1 MRAFPIPPAL
11 REYARVFKD
20 AGRQAWLVGGAL
32 RDMILG
38 KKVNDWDVATDAP
51 AQEVARMF
59 PRVIPTGIQHGTVTV
74 LWKGLTVE
82 TTTFRVDG
90 DYGDGRRPD
99 SVTFTSDIREDLRRR
114 DFTMNSLAY
123 NLETGELLDPH
134 GGREDLAAGLVRAI
148 GDPVER
154 FTEDGLRPLRAVR
167 FASQLDYRIDPGTLA
182 AIPRT
187 LENFRRVSVERVRD
201 ELVKILL
208 SPRPSYGLKLL
219 EDTGM
224 LPDILP
230 ELSACRGVEQK
241 GFHRFDVL
249 DHSFLSCD
257 GAPDRIELRLAALL
271 HDIGK
276 PAARA
281 EGPDGLPTFHRHEEL
296 SARGTEEALRRLKF
310 PNAVIASV
318 SHLVRHHMFA
328 YDDSWGDAAVRRFLA
343 RTGPENLEDLLALR
357 LADAYGTTG
366 ERPDPRGL
374 DPLRRRVEDLLG
386 RSRALSIKDLAIG
399 GNELAALGVPRG
411 PVMGRILAELLETVL
426 DDPELNTPERLRDI
440 AGRIKGKYGIL

>member
-1 MRAFPIPPAL
+1 MRPFPVPSAL
-11 REYARVFKD
+11 REFARVFRD
-20 AGRQAWLVGGAL
+20 AGRQAWLVGGAI
-32 RDMILG
+32 RDMALG
-38 KKVNDWDVATDAP
+38 KPVNDWDVATDAP
-51 AQEVARMF
+51 AEEVARMF
-59 PRVIPTGIQHGTVTV
+59 PRVIPTGIRHGTVTV
-74 LWKGLTVE
+74 LFKGLTVE

-99 SVTFTSDIREDLRRR
+99 SVTFTSDILEDLKRR

-134 GGREDLAAGLVRAI
+134 GGRSDLSAGLIRAI

-167 FASQLDYRIDPGTLA
+167 FASQLGYRIDMATLA

-187 LENFRRVSVERVRD
+187 LENFRKVSVERVRD
-201 ELVKILL
+201 ELIKILL
-208 SPRPSYGLKLL
+208 SPHPSYGMKLL

-224 LPDILP
+224 LPEILP
-230 ELSACRGVEQK
+230 ELSACRGIEQK

-249 DHSFLSCD
+249 DHSILSCD
-257 GAPDRIELRLAALL
+257 GAPERLELRLAALL

-276 PAARA
+276 PTARA
-281 EGPDGLPTFHRHEEL
+281 TGPDGLHTFHRHEAE
-296 SARGTEEALRRLKF
+296 SARGAEEALRRLKF

-318 SHLVRHHMFA
+318 THLVLHHMFA
-328 YDDSWGDAAVRRFLA
+328 YDESWSDAAVRRFLA
-343 RTGPENLEDLLALR
+343 RTGPENLEDLLTLR

-366 ERPDPRGL
+366 ERPDPRSL
-374 DPLRRRVEDLLG
+374 EPLRKRVELLLEH
-386 RSRALSIKDLAIG
+386 SRALSIRDLAIG
-399 GNELAALGVPRG
+399 GNELASLGVPRG

-426 DDPELNTPERLRDI
+426 DDPELNAPERLLDI
-440 AGRIKGKYGIL
+440 AARIKGKYGI

>member
-1 MRAFPIPPAL
+1 MNPFPIPKAI
-11 REYARVFKD
+11 REYGRVFRD

-51 AQEVARMF
+51 AREVAKMF
-59 PRVIPTGIQHGTVTV
+59 PRVIPTGLQHGTVTV
-74 LWKGLTVE
+74 LWKGLTIE

-90 DYGDGRRPD
+90 NYGDGRRPD

-134 GGREDLAAGLVRAI
+134 QGRADLAAGLVRAI
-148 GDPVER
+148 GDPLER
-154 FTEDGLRPLRAVR
+154 FTEDGLRPLRAIR
-167 FASQLDYRIDPGTLA
+167 FASQLGYRIDPDTLA

-187 LENFRRVSVERVRD
+187 LENFRRVSIERVRD
-201 ELVKILL
+201 ELVKVLL
-208 SPRPSYGLKLL
+208 SPRPSYGLNLL
-219 EDTGM
+219 EETGM
-224 LPDILP
+224 LPHILP

-257 GAPDRIELRLAALL
+257 GAPDKIELRLAALL

-296 SARGTEEALRRLKF
+296 SARAAEEALRRLKF
-310 PNAVIASV
+310 SNAVISAV
-318 SHLVRHHMFA
+318 IHLVRHHMFA
-328 YDDSWGDAAVRRFLA
+328 YIDSWSDAAVRRFLA

-366 ERPDPRGL
+366 TPPDPRGL
-374 DPLRRRVEDLLG
+374 DPLRKRVRDLLE
-386 RSRALSIKDLAIG
+386 RSRALSIRDLAID
-399 GNELAALGVPRG
+399 GNDLASLGVPRG

-426 DDPELNTPERLRDI
+426 DDPELNTPERLLDI
-440 AGRIKGKYGIL
+440 AGKIKGKYGV

>member
-1 MRAFPIPPAL
+1 MRPFPIPHEL
-11 REYARVFKD
+11 REYARVFRD

-51 AQEVARMF
+51 AREVARMF

-90 DYGDGRRPD
+90 DYRDGRRPD

-167 FASQLDYRIDPGTLA
+167 FASQLGYRIDEATRA

-187 LENFRRVSVERVRD
+187 LDNFRRVSVERVRD

-208 SPRPSYGLKLL
+208 SPRPSYGLGLL
-219 EDTGM
+219 EETGM

-257 GAPDRIELRLAALL
+257 GAPARLELRLAALL

-281 EGPDGLPTFHRHEEL
+281 EGPDGLPTFHRHEEF
-296 SARGTEEALRRLKF
+296 SARSTEEALRRLKF

-318 SHLVRHHMFA
+318 THLVRHHMFA
-328 YDDSWGDAAVRRFLA
+328 YDDSWTDAAVRRFLA

-366 ERPDPRGL
+366 ERPDSRSL
-374 DPLRRRVEDLLG
+374 EPLRKRVADLLA
-386 RSRALSIKDLAIG
+386 RSRALAIRDLTVG

-411 PVMGRILAELLETVL
+411 PIMGRILAELLETVL
-426 DDPELNTPERLRDI
+426 DDPELNTPERLLDI
-440 AGRIKGKYGIL
+440 AARIKGKYGA

>member
-1 MRAFPIPPAL
+1 MSPFPIPKAL
-11 REYARVFKD
+11 RDFARVFRD

-38 KKVNDWDVATDAP
+38 KSVNDWDVATDAP
-51 AQEVARMF
+51 AREVARMF

-74 LWKGLTVE
+74 LWKGLSIE

-90 DYGDGRRPD
+90 GYGDGRRPD
-99 SVTFTSDIREDLRRR
+99 SVTFTSDIREDLKRR

-134 GGREDLAAGLVRAI
+134 GGRADLKAGIVRAI
-148 GDPVER
+148 GDPMER

-167 FASQLDYRIDPGTLA
+167 FASQLGYRIDPDTLA

-187 LENFRRVSVERVRD
+187 LDNVRRVSVERVRD
-201 ELVKILL
+201 EIIKILL
-208 SPRPSYGLKLL
+208 SFRPSYGLKLL
-219 EDTGM
+219 EDTGI
-224 LPDILP
+224 LPVILP
-230 ELSACRGVEQK
+230 ELSECRGVEQK

-249 DHSFLSCD
+249 DHSFLACD
-257 GAPDRIELRLAALL
+257 GSPDRIELRLAALL

-281 EGPDGLPTFHRHEEL
+281 EGPDGLPTFHRHEEI
-296 SARGTEEALRRLKF
+296 SARAAEEALRRLKF
-310 PNAVIASV
+310 PNAVIIAV
-318 SHLVRHHMFA
+318 THLVRHHMFA
-328 YDDSWGDAAVRRFLA
+328 YDDSWSDAAVRRFLA

-357 LADAYGTTG
+357 RADGYGTTG
-366 ERPDPRGL
+366 EKPDPRGL
-374 DPLRRRVEDLLG
+374 DPLRRRVQDLLA
-386 RSRALSIKDLAIG
+386 RSRALSIRDLAIG
-399 GNELAALGVPRG
+399 GNDLAALGVPRG

-426 DDPELNTPERLRDI
+426 DDPELNTPERLMDI
-440 AGRIKGKYGIL
+440 AGRIKGKFGV

>member
-1 MRAFPIPPAL
+1 MRPFPVPSAL
-11 REYARVFKD
+11 REFARVFRD
-20 AGRQAWLVGGAL
+20 AGRQAWLVGGAI
-32 RDMILG
+32 RDMALG
-38 KKVNDWDVATDAP
+38 KPVNDWDVATDAP
-51 AQEVARMF
+51 AEEVARMF
-59 PRVIPTGIQHGTVTV
+59 PRVVPTGIRHGTVTV
-74 LWKGLTVE
+74 LYKGLTVE

-90 DYGDGRRPD
+90 NYGDGRRPD
-99 SVTFTSDIREDLRRR
+99 SVTFTSDILEDLKRR

-134 GGREDLAAGLVRAI
+134 GGRSDLSAGLIRAI

-167 FASQLDYRIDPGTLA
+167 FASQLGYRIDMATLA

-187 LENFRRVSVERVRD
+187 LEYFRKVSVERVRD
-201 ELVKILL
+201 ELIKILL
-208 SPRPSYGLKLL
+208 SPRPSYGMKLL

-224 LPDILP
+224 LPEILP
-230 ELSACRGVEQK
+230 ELSACRGIEQK

-249 DHSFLSCD
+249 DHSILSCD
-257 GAPDRIELRLAALL
+257 GAPERLELRLAALL

-281 EGPDGLPTFHRHEEL
+281 TGPDGLPTFHRHEAE
-296 SARGTEEALRRLKF
+296 SARGAEEALRRLKF

-318 SHLVRHHMFA
+318 THLVLHHMFA
-328 YDDSWGDAAVRRFLA
+328 YDESWSDAAVRRFLA

-357 LADAYGTTG
+357 FADAYGTTG

-374 DPLRRRVEDLLG
+374 EPLRKRVELLLEQ
-386 RSRALSIKDLAIG
+386 SRALSIRDLAIG
-399 GNELAALGVPRG
+399 GNDLVNLGVPRG
-411 PVMGRILAELLETVL
+411 PGMGRILVELLETVL
-426 DDPELNTPERLRDI
+426 DDPELNTPERLLDI
-440 AGRIKGKYGIL
+440 AEKIKRKYEI

>member
-1 MRAFPIPPAL
+1 MRPFPVPSAL
-11 REYARVFKD
+11 REFARIFRD
-20 AGRQAWLVGGAL
+20 AGREAWLVGGAI

-38 KKVNDWDVATDAP
+38 KPVNDWDVATDAP
-51 AQEVARMF
+51 AEEVARMF
-59 PRVIPTGIQHGTVTV
+59 PRVVPTGIRHGTVTV
-74 LWKGLTVE
+74 LWKGLTIE

-99 SVTFTSDIREDLRRR
+99 SVTFTSDILEDLKRR

-134 GGREDLAAGLVRAI
+134 GGRSDLSAGLIRAI

-167 FASQLDYRIDPGTLA
+167 FASQLGYRIDETTLA

-187 LENFRRVSVERVRD
+187 LDKFRKVSVERVRD
-201 ELVKILL
+201 ELIKILL
-208 SPRPSYGLKLL
+208 CPRPSYGIKLL

-224 LPDILP
+224 LPEILP
-230 ELSACRGVEQK
+230 ELTACRGVEQK

-249 DHSFLSCD
+249 DHSILSCD
-257 GAPDRIELRLAALL
+257 GAPERLELRLAALL

-276 PAARA
+276 PSARA
-281 EGPDGLPTFHRHEEL
+281 EGPDGLPTFHRHEAE
-296 SARGTEEALRRLKF
+296 SARTAEEALRRLKF

-318 SHLVRHHMFA
+318 THLVLHHMFA
-328 YDDSWGDAAVRRFLA
+328 YDESWSDAAVRRFLA
-343 RTGPENLEDLLALR
+343 RTGPANLEDLLALR
-357 LADAYGTTG
+357 LADAYGTAG

-374 DPLRRRVEDLLG
+374 EPLRRRVESLLKQ
-386 RSRALSIKDLAIG
+386 SRALGIRDLAIG
-399 GNELAALGVPRG
+399 GNELADMGVPRG

-426 DDPELNTPERLRDI
+426 DDPALNTPERLLDI
-440 AGRIKGKYGIL
+440 AGRIKGKHGI